1 MLFCLLVC
9 LFVKHCAKTAWGRG
23 GKLAKE
29 ENSMQIQ
36 IKDGFQDFFF
46 ITAACEQQ
54 PHQATAWGHRLLEGQ
69 RGLTHFTP
77 LAHELAEDLQWH
89 LKEPQLEVCSKKHQL
104 FNNVSLL
111 SSLFNVTSNF
121 LMRGNYV

>member
-1 MLFCLLVC
+1 MASRIV
-9 LFVKHCAKTAWGRG
+9 
-23 GKLAKE
+23 
-29 ENSMQIQ
+29 
-36 IKDGFQDFFF
+36 FF

-77 LAHELAEDLQWH
+77 LAHKLAEDLQWH
-89 LKEPQLEVCSKKHQL
+89 LKEPQLEVCAKKHQL

-111 SSLFNVTSNF
+111 SSLFNVTSNI